1 MHTHTHTYTHIP
13 CHILFRHGLSQDT
26 EHSSLC
32 SAGGPRLPTLHRVV
46 CIQSFL
52 SPLPLMAHSSHADLL
67 IVLRHSC
74 HRTSQRP

>member
-52 SPLPLMAHSSHADLL
+52 SPLPLDKHKF
-67 IVLRHSC
+67 VLYVCESL
-74 HRTSQRP
+74 PVL